1 MNKPKFKWTTSDT
14 INILMIALGS
24 AIYAFSVDMVSIP
37 NKLADGGLS
46 GFILIIRHFWGSTPV
61 SAPSSSTFP

>member
-1 MNKPKFKWTTSDT
+1 
-14 INILMIALGS
+14 MIALGS

-46 GFILIIRHFWGSTPV
+46 GFTLIIRHFLGGQPRSQHLHHQY
-61 SAPSSSTFP
+61 SLDLFRL

>member
-14 INILMIALGS
+14 IDILMIALGS

-46 GFILIIRHFWGSTPV
+46 GFTLIIRHF
-61 SAPSSSTFP
+61 